1 MCKPGAN
8 INAQVDILGYD
19 QYLWTCMIHKYLGDT
34 ALHMAMRQKK
44 MMCVHVLLVLKARI
58 DIPNQKGE
66 TADSLSIKLFGT
78 SAKNLEYEAYKFL
91 LNRLPHK
98 DIPGLPDEPRYRQVE
113 KDAWKLMEQ
122 GRILYSELPRSFGG
136 ADPILDKHM
145 YLIRKNYL
153 SFNLPKK
160 GTPPVPA
167 AVPGVDDSAAA
178 STAASAPDAAAE
190 AAPPPSEWVVK
201 TDGKKNPY
209 YFNQVPHNADRV
221 LPTAVFFASV
231 ANMEHAFF
239 PQITGETTW
248 EKPAD
253 FDSSSPPPT
262 KQAAGGKTGQQVVY
276 STLGNLYFMVLT

>member
-1 MCKPGAN
+1 MAFLSIQMDPAVEEPTIKEWLGTELHHAKYSKVLWGREVIRAIDMDDCTGLNKCMCKPGSN
-8 INAQVDILGYD
+8 INTQVDILGYD

-34 ALHMAMRQKK
+34 ALHLAMRQKK
-44 MMCVHVLLVLKARI
+44 MMCVHVLLVLKART

-122 GRILYSELPRSFGG
+122 GRILHSELPRSFGG
-136 ADPILDKHM
+136 ADPILDKHL

-160 GTPPVPA
+160 GAPPDQA
-167 AVPGVDDSAAA
+167 AVPGATELAAA
-178 STAASAPDAAAE
+178 STTAPAE
-190 AAPPPSEWVVK
+190 DTAQTAAAPPPSEWVIK

-209 YFNQVPHNADRV
+209 YFNQVRFKSMSFCSRYP
-221 LPTAVFFASV
+221 
-231 ANMEHAFF
+231 
-239 PQITGETTW
+239 
-248 EKPAD
+248 
-253 FDSSSPPPT
+253 
-262 KQAAGGKTGQQVVY
+262 
-276 STLGNLYFMVLT
+276 